1 MVDQC
6 INHIPRTQWLG
17 GKNPFGCIE
26 QYTQMDDFQWINH
39 IPRTEWRGGK
49 KTDVRF
55 FSAKFQSSSLCAPA
69 TFLEA
74 MTTQRRFV
82 GTAT

>member
-1 MVDQC
+1 
-6 INHIPRTQWLG
+6 
-17 GKNPFGCIE
+17 
-26 QYTQMDDFQWINH
+26 MDDFQRINH

-74 MTTQRRFV
+74 MTPQRRLV